1 MSPTLISPDSPA
13 IPPEVGSGGHGST
26 DEKSFWS
33 GAWWLWGFCVPDSNR
48 HPGVEA
54 QLLHSVIVGRF
65 LEILEFVCWPRPIS
79 ALGNCKSGSQ
89 RCWPHCTDE
98 TLHKLNWGG
107 SSTARTMPCRWLL
120 CLVCISNN
128 QLSQDNK
135 VRLNKG
141 LSVFLLQLF
150 SWWSD
155 HLHQVPADHGG
166 LRMNITRKMFDELR
180 LLTAICIR
188 RRAWHVQTQM
198 KMSAHTWHAPL
209 HTLFIFIHHLFQLFD
224 CLLWEGASDM
234 IHSEV
239 SQLQAWCDCCFLH
252 AAALPFPGRTPTPQ
266 SFSACWNCT
275 VPHVPHVP
283 RSLLRFCSALR
294 VSEVRKDGPVASLH
308 RSHLGTQSSTLPRA
322 LGTSLHRVW
331 NPNHIGSSAFD
342 ASNASNI
349 FQSVGSSDG
358 HRYSLDIVIKCTD
371 GALSLFSFFLYA
383 VPEKNRL
390 LDYWFWV
397 LAMISDPLVNN
408 PAKAGAF
415 QANPLQQ
422 CCRCQSRALIKA
434 VAPLVLESWD
444 HWISRISAGRKR
456 EASLNYN
463 LHLKIWYNVMG

>member
-1 MSPTLISPDSPA
+1 MIWPSPPGSSRSWRFANEHHEEDVRRASPPDCNMHTKKGMTCTDTNEDVCTYVTCTLTYFIHLYSSFISIVWLSPLGRSIGHDTFRGLSASGMMWLLFPACCSPA
-13 IPPEVGSGGHGST
+13 
-26 DEKSFWS
+26 
-33 GAWWLWGFCVPDSNR
+33 L
-48 HPGVEA
+48 
-54 QLLHSVIVGRF
+54 
-65 LEILEFVCWPRPIS
+65 PRKNAYTPVV
-79 ALGNCKSGSQ
+79 Q
-89 RCWPHCTDE
+89 
-98 TLHKLNWGG
+98 
-107 SSTARTMPCRWLL
+107 
-120 CLVCISNN
+120 
-128 QLSQDNK
+128 
-135 VRLNKG
+135 
-141 LSVFLLQLF
+141 
-150 SWWSD
+150 
-155 HLHQVPADHGG
+155 
-166 LRMNITRKMFDELR
+166 R
-180 LLTAICIR
+180 LLKLY
-188 RRAWHVQTQM
+188 RAARAARAT
-198 KMSAHTWHAPL
+198 KFAPL
-209 HTLFIFIHHLFQLFD
+209 
-224 CLLWEGASDM
+224 
-234 IHSEV
+234 
-239 SQLQAWCDCCFLH
+239 
-252 AAALPFPGRTPTPQ
+252 
-266 SFSACWNCT
+266 
-275 VPHVPHVP
+275 
-283 RSLLRFCSALR
+283 LLRFCSALR

-331 NPNHIGSSAFD
+331 NPNHIGSSAFH